1 MVDTLQLEARIKDS
15 GKTKTYLA
23 SKLGITIQS
32 LRLKSMNRS
41 EFNSTEITILCDELG
56 ITRLTD
62 KEKIFFKK

>member
-1 MVDTLQLEARIKDS
+1 MVDTLQLETRIKDS

-32 LRLKSMNRS
+32 LRLKSLNRS
-41 EFNSTEITILCDELG
+41 EFNSTEITILCEELG